1 MTRHATIYIKQIILI
16 KIMYLMNLDGE
27 NTNIKLNILRYI
39 YLFFTIPICMLL
51 LATTCNKEDE
61 NCHKHI
67 NIVNN
72 SDGDIY
78 YSLSFR
84 YPDTITLYPN
94 PTSDPHTSLIDKNS
108 EKKDISR
115 SCFEANIKLNSE
127 GKIMYFIYNAN
138 TLETVPWDTVVK
150 YYMILERYDLS
161 LEDLESMDWTL
172 TYPPLK

>member
-1 MTRHATIYIKQIILI
+1 M
-16 KIMYLMNLDGE
+16 IMYIMDLEKED
-27 NTNIKLNILRYI
+27 TNIKLNVLRYI

-94 PTSDPHTSLIDKNS
+94 PTSDSYTYRIEKNS
-108 EKKDISR
+108 EKKDFSR
-115 SCFEANIKLNSE
+115 SCYEGEIKINPE
-127 GKIMYFIYNAN
+127 EKIMYYIYSAN

-161 LEDLESMDWTL
+161 VENLKSMNWTV
-172 TYPPLK
+172 TYPPPSH